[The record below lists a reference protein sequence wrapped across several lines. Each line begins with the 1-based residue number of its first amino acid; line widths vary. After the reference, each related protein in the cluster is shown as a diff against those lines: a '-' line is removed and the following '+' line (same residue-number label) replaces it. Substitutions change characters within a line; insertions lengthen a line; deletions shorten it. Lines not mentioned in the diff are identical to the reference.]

1 MSLLIEEED
10 GSFLPG
16 ARPRRASVRSELDT
30 HTKTAGGVG
39 SEADKDHRSLAS
51 PGEISRAAPCAGPAP
66 AREARLGSVRGRG
79 MDVFK
84 NKSLDLFAPFRENS
98 VTT

>member
-30 HTKTAGGVG
+30 HTKTAGSVG
-39 SEADKDHRSLAS
+39 SEADKDHCSLDS

-66 AREARLGSVRGRG
+66 TRQALLGFVRGG
-79 MDVFK
+79 GWTFK
-84 NKSLDLFAPFRENS
+84 NKSLDLFAPFGKS